1 MFALKGRKGKA
12 QQIDREE
19 REWTLAKAQC
29 RGKIPGSFSPF
40 SFKGYCQLQPAIRWT
55 SDNTSPTCSERL
67 KAREQSNWAAN
78 SNKRQ
83 MIHQATKNSVYWYKH
98 HVVTHRT
105 MFRTLYCVNV
115 RRKVEIRPNDD
126 RFLSGPVSIEACRE
140 G

>member
-29 RGKIPGSFSPF
+29 RGTIPGSFSPF

-67 KAREQSNWAAN
+67 KAREQSNWAAD

-83 MIHQATKNSVYWYKH
+83 MIHQATKNS
-98 HVVTHRT
+98 TAGSSP
-105 MFRTLYCVNV
+105 LQ
-115 RRKVEIRPNDD
+115 PNDD